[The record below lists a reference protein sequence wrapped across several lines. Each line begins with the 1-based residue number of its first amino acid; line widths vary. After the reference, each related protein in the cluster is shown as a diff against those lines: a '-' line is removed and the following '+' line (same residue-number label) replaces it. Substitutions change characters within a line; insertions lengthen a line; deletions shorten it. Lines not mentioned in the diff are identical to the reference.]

1 MKQPR
6 QPLNRRL
13 RRGTYLLPSLF
24 TIGNILLGFY
34 ALVRGLRGD
43 FATAAVLIFIAGA
56 LDGLDGRIARM
67 TGTETDFGREFD
79 SLADALTFGTVPPL
93 LAYIW
98 GLDQLGRIGW
108 LLPLFFLV
116 CASTRLARYNVQTKA
131 VDSRYFVGLP
141 APAAGG
147 SIATILFFANDRQL
161 GQSEP
166 ILLAAL
172 ALLGLLMVSTFRYWS
187 LKRVDLRKR
196 WSYRVALPLVTLML
210 VIAYDPPLCLLAV
223 AVVYVASGPVNWAM
237 SRWLKKRRKGTDEL
251 RSRESDT

>member
-1 MKQPR
+1 MKGNR

-13 RRGTYLLPSLF
+13 RRGAYLLPSIL

-43 FATAAVLIFIAGA
+43 FSTAALLIFIAGA

-67 TGTETDFGREFD
+67 TGTESDFGREFD
-79 SLADALTFGTVPPL
+79 SMADALTFGTVPPV

-116 CASTRLARYNVQTKA
+116 CASTRLARYNVQTKVA
-131 VDSRYFVGLP
+131 DSRYFVGLP

-147 SIATILFFANDRQL
+147 SIAAILYFASDRNW

-166 ILLAAL
+166 VLLAAL

-187 LKRVDLRKR
+187 LKRIDLRQR
-196 WSYRVALPLVTLML
+196 WSYRMALPLVTLML

-223 AVVYVASGPVNWAM
+223 AVIYVASGPTNWAA
-237 SRWLKKRRKGTDEL
+237 SRWASSRRAKAGKL
-251 RSRESDT
+251 QSKESDV